1 MVLQCIQKVFRALVV
16 FHILLRCRL
25 MLKSFELIFS
35 LHQSNSCT
43 ASAETLRRITITA
56 TPHQPG
62 LYGRVARRKP
72 LLSERHLKACL
83 EFAKKKP

>member
-1 MVLQCIQKVFRALVV
+1 
-16 FHILLRCRL
+16 

-83 EFAKKKP
+83 EFAKKNLKDSQTVRNKVLVSYK